1 MFKLVFSDGEEDFKN
16 MLGSMLVLMLFIG
29 VGNCSSVIPLVFSE
43 RTVVYRERFAGMYS
57 SYAHSFSQV

>member
-29 VGNCSSVIPLVFSE
+29 VGNCSSVIPLVVSE